1 MADPVLAFPDHA
13 KPFEV
18 HTDASDYAIGGV
30 LMQARGHPIAY
41 KSRKLNDTER
51 KYKVQ
56 EKEMA
61 AIVHC
66 LRTWRHYLLY
76 FQTQKKLS
84 PKQARWQDFLAE
96 FDMCIEYKPGRTN
109 LVADALSRKAE
120 LVSLKLQERTAVSQ
134 FRSTFSDRRKEVIKY
149 DAVARSLLEAVKE
162 EKRRFWEKDGLLY
175 TKGNTLF
182 VPRWDN
188 IRMDLLKECHDT
200 RWAGHPGQHRTMAL
214 LGARFYWPQMK

>member
-1 MADPVLAFPDHA
+1 
-13 KPFEV
+13 
-18 HTDASDYAIGGV
+18 
-30 LMQARGHPIAY
+30 
-41 KSRKLNDTER
+41 
-51 KYKVQ
+51 
-56 EKEMA
+56 
-61 AIVHC
+61 
-66 LRTWRHYLLY
+66 
-76 FQTQKKLS
+76 
-84 PKQARWQDFLAE
+84 
-96 FDMCIEYKPGRTN
+96 MCIEYKPGRTN

-120 LVSLKLQERTAVSQ
+120 LVSLKLQEITAVSQ